1 MAEKVCL
8 ITGASRGI
16 GLATAL
22 RFAKNGYAIAA
33 GARGES
39 DLNEAARLI
48 SDSGGVCK
56 PIVANV
62 GDEADAARAV
72 KIALDELGR
81 IDVLVNNAGVAPLA
95 PIVEMAS
102 ADFDSAISVNVA
114 SVFYTTRAAWPALVK
129 QGGGVIVNVSSRAS
143 VDPFPGFAVY
153 GACKAWVNLFTQAT
167 AGEGKPHG
175 IRAFAVAPGGVETG
189 MFRDLFPDYPGENV
203 LQPDDVAKV
212 IEAICDPCMKYTSGQ
227 TIFVNK

>member
-1 MAEKVCL
+1 MAEKVCI

-33 GARGES
+33 LARGES
-39 DLNEAARLI
+39 DLNDAARQI
-48 SDSGGVCK
+48 RDSGGACE
-56 PIVANV
+56 PIVADV
-62 GDEADAARAV
+62 GLEGDATRA
-72 KIALDELGR
+72 IDTALDKLGR
-81 IDVLVNNAGVAPLA
+81 IDVLINNAGAAP
-95 PIVEMAS
+95 PSPVVEMATG
-102 ADFDSAISVNVA
+102 DFDRAVSANIA
-114 SVFYTTRAAWPALVK
+114 SVFYMTRAAWPALVK

-143 VDPFPGFAVY
+143 VDPFPGLAVY

-175 IRAFAVAPGGVETG
+175 IRVFAVAPGGVETG
-189 MFRDLFPDYPGENV
+189 MFRELFPDYPAENV

-212 IEAICDPCMKYTSGQ
+212 IEAVCDPRMNYTSGQ
-227 TIFVNK
+227 TVFVNK